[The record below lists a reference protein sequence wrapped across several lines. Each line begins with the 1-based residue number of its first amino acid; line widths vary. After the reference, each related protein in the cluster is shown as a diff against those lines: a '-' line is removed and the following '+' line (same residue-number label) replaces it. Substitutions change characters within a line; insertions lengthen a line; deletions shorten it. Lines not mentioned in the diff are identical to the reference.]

1 MSQQINLYEARL
13 RPSRDPLTG
22 RRLLGAFA
30 LLLALIVAVGA
41 LARAAADR
49 AETELRSVQSEL
61 TAGQE
66 RLAVLAKA
74 LSASQVSAGLQAQIE
89 QTKAPLA
96 ARQAAMA
103 LLDSGQLGNR
113 EGFSAILLGFS
124 RQTSN
129 DLWLSGFSVSL
140 GGREIEIRG
149 RALDA
154 AALPAYIQR
163 LAAEPAFKGRRF
175 AALDMRRVDPS
186 SDKPDEGAAPTP
198 AAGAAPALPRH
209 VEFVL
214 RSEGIAEAAAG
225 GKK

>member
-22 RRLLGAFA
+22 RRLLGSLA
-30 LLLALIVAVGA
+30 LLLVLIVVAGA
-41 LARAAADR
+41 LARYGAERSEADLR
-49 AETELRSVQSEL
+49 AVQAEL
-61 TAGQE
+61 TASQE
-66 RLAVLAKA
+66 QLTALTKTLAAR
-74 LSASQVSAGLQAQIE
+74 QVPAALQAQIE

-103 LLDSGQLGNR
+103 LVDAGQIGDR
-113 EGFSAILLGFS
+113 EGFSAIFTGFA

-129 DLWLSGFSVSL
+129 DLWLSGFTVSL

-149 RALDA
+149 RALVA
-154 AALPAYIQR
+154 AGLPAYIQR
-163 LAAEPAFKGRRF
+163 LAGEPAFKGRRF
-175 AALDMRRVDPS
+175 AALDMQRVDPA
-186 SDKPDEGAAPTP
+186 SDKPGEGAAPTP
-198 AAGAAPALPRH
+198 DAAPPLPRH

-214 RSEGIAEAAAG
+214 RSAGLAEAAAG